1 MQKKEKVIGMHN
13 SFPRRMLSVLL
24 MMTLVMLLF
33 APCASASISA
43 KVNSSSAKAYK
54 SASTSSM
61 SIKVPK
67 NLKLT
72 ITAISGNWAKVSY
85 KGRSAYMKLSTLVP
99 TQRATGYVTKSA
111 AVYNSSGKKMGT
123 LSKGTS
129 LYVVGTVNNGYC
141 VVNKSGNVGFM
152 KSGTLSKNKP
162 SGSTASQ
169 GQVSS
174 SVKGVEKVIAWAQH
188 FLGTSY
194 GYSAPQSFNCSSL
207 VSYCMAKAGYST
219 KGTAAAQ
226 AADSRYPAVSSPS
239 QLKRGDMLYFD
250 TNEDGK
256 VDHTAIYLGSNKFI
270 EASQKAGMVQYNTL
284 SSWYRSHLVG
294 ARRPK

>member
-1 MQKKEKVIGMHN
+1 MHN

-24 MMTLVMLLF
+24 MMTLVLLLF
-33 APCASASISA
+33 APCANASISA
-43 KVNSSSAKAYK
+43 KVNSSSAKAYA
-54 SASTSSM
+54 SASTSAR

-72 ITAISGNWAKVSY
+72 ITAISGSWARVSY
-85 KGRSAYMKLSTLVP
+85 KGKTAYMKLGALAP

-111 AVYNSSGKKMGT
+111 AVYNSSGTKMGT
-123 LSKGTS
+123 LSKGTA

-152 KSGTLSKNKP
+152 KSGTLSKSKP
-162 SGSTASQ
+162 SGSTSQ
-169 GQVSS
+169 GNTSS
-174 SVKGVEKVIAWAQH
+174 SLKGVEKAIALAQS
-188 FLGTSY
+188 FLGTKY
-194 GYSAPQSFNCSSL
+194 GNGAPYRFNCSSL
-207 VSYCMAKAGYST
+207 VNYCMGKAGYPM
-219 KGTAAAQ
+219 KGTAATQ
-226 AADSRYPAVSSPS
+226 AADTRYPAVSSPS
-239 QLKRGDMLYFD
+239 KLKRGDLLYFD

-284 SSWYRSHLVG
+284 SSWYRSHMVG
-294 ARRPK
+294 ARRPG